1 MHQALMMIRVRST
14 TETQEIVESAN
25 RAETVSRLTG
35 RGKVAVSVR
44 KGPGLLVA
52 LTIGALVGM
61 TSLGSVSAFAQDAN
75 VARQVEQLRKDL
87 DLLQRYVYREGPPA
101 GDAASAVTGGDPST
115 PAAARQQVQINDLQR
130 SATQLTGQIEQFD
143 FRIRKMEDRL
153 ERLVSDIDFR
163 LTQLENGS
171 GTGSGAPLANNGNGA
186 SAEPL
191 AGSAAGQTAGS
202 IGGAADN
209 GSAGSGEPLNDRGT
223 KLFGVIENEGQP
235 PQIPSGA
242 AAGASAGAAA
252 TATQSAAAGVTP
264 EEQYRNAFGL
274 LRRQEFSEAESALS
288 TFVKDHPN
296 DPLAGNAQ
304 YWLGETYYVRG
315 EFENAAIAFTEGFQT
330 YPDSTKAPDNLL
342 KLGMSLANLGKNE
355 DACTTFGHLIDN
367 FPNASAVVLDRA
379 RQERKSRGCS

>member
-1 MHQALMMIRVRST
+1 MQQALKMIRARST
-14 TETQEIVESAN
+14 PQAQEKRESVY
-25 RAETVSRLTG
+25 RAETVSPATG

-61 TSLGSVSAFAQDAN
+61 TALSSVSAFAQDAN
-75 VARQVEQLRKDL
+75 VGRQVEQLRKDI
-87 DLLQRYVYREGPPA
+87 DLLQRYVYREGVPE
-101 GDAASAVTGGDPST
+101 GAASAVTGGNSST
-115 PAAARQQVQINDLQR
+115 PAAARQQIQINELER
-130 SATQLTGQIEQFD
+130 AAAQLTGQIEQFD
-143 FRIRKMEDRL
+143 FRIRKIEDRL
-153 ERLVSDIDFR
+153 DRLVSDVDFR
-163 LTQLENGS
+163 LNQLENGS
-171 GTGSGAPLANNGNGA
+171 GSGAPLAGADVSGAATADQNGA
-186 SAEPL
+186 STGNAPGST
-191 AGSAAGQTAGS
+191 GSA
-202 IGGAADN
+202 D
-209 GSAGSGEPLNDRGT
+209 SGETLNDRGS

-242 AAGASAGAAA
+242 AAGASAGGNAAPSQ
-252 TATQSAAAGVTP
+252 TASAGVTP

-274 LRRQEFSEAESALS
+274 LRRQEFSEAEGALS
-288 TFVKDHPN
+288 AFVKDNPN

-342 KLGMSLANLGKNE
+342 KLGMSLANLGKKE

-379 RQERKSRGCS
+379 RQERKNRGCS